1 MKRLALILALA
12 ASLLAAS
19 SASARPLQPPLPP
32 DARSQ
37 TADDPT
43 DTAAQALVG
52 GIGVLLAGALFLPL
66 SRRRSA
72 PAPA

>member
-1 MKRLALILALA
+1 MKRLALILAVA
-12 ASLLAAS
+12 ASLVATSA
-19 SASARPLQPPLPP
+19 ASARPLQPPLPP

-37 TADDPT
+37 TAD
-43 DTAAQALVG
+43 TAATAIAG

>member
-1 MKRLALILALA
+1 MKRLALILAVA
-12 ASLLAAS
+12 ASMPATS
-19 SASARPLQPPLPP
+19 TASARPLQPPLPP

-37 TADDPT
+37 TADDT
-43 DTAAQALVG
+43 TGTAETAIAG

-72 PAPA
+72 PALA

>member
-1 MKRLALILALA
+1 MKRLALILA
-12 ASLLAAS
+12 
-19 SASARPLQPPLPP
+19 P

-37 TADDPT
+37 TADGPT
-43 DTAAQALVG
+43 DTATQALAG